1 MAAEQAA
8 AVGAERSAG
17 TTSDAARLE
26 QRRAEPIWS
35 TTRRSAHHHLRAAD
49 AYDGML
55 QEGAKVGFDL
65 LEDATGPRRAMA
77 VDVHCNGTWAA

>member
-1 MAAEQAA
+1 MGGSNGIILE
-8 AVGAERSAG
+8 GL
-17 TTSDAARLE
+17 TPAR
-26 QRRAEPIWS
+26 PC
-35 TTRRSAHHHLRAAD
+35 TGGGFTRRSAHHHLRAAD